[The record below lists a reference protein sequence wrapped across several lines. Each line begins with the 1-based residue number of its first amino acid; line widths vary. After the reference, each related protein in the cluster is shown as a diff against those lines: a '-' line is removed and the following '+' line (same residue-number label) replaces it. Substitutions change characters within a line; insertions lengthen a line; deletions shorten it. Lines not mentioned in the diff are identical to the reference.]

1 MAEAVWFGAAGRVE
15 IRDEPLASL
24 APDQVRIRALA
35 SGMSAGSELLV
46 YRGDAPRDLPP
57 DLPTIAGDFGFPV
70 KFGYASVGRVVEAG
84 SRVDCPAVGDLVFVH
99 HPHQTEYTVPAD
111 VPIPLPADLPPETG
125 VFSANLE
132 TAVTVVLDAHPR
144 LGEAVLVVGQG
155 VVGLLITMAARRG
168 GARPIVTVD
177 LHERRRQA
185 STAAGA
191 DHPFEA
197 ADDVTAQVLELTE
210 GRGV

>member
-35 SGMSAGSELLV
+35 SGVSAGSELLV
-46 YRGDAPRDLPP
+46 YRGHAPRDLPP

-99 HPHQTEYTVPAD
+99 HPHQTEYAVAAD
-111 VPIPLPADLPPETG
+111 VPIPLPADLAPETG

-132 TAVTVVLDAHPR
+132 TALTVVLDAHPR

-155 VVGLLITMAARRG
+155 VVGLLVTMLLPRVAAG
-168 GARPIVTVD
+168 PILTVD
-177 LHERRRQA
+177 LGERRRAA
-185 STAAGA
+185 SIAAGA
-191 DHPFEA
+191 DQAFDA
-197 ADDVTAQVLELTE
+197 TDDVASSVLELTA
-210 GRGV
+210 G